1 MEFLII
7 SGLSGA
13 GKTVAMHSLE
23 DIGFYCVDNLPAALI
38 TTFYDLCSN
47 SNDEKMKR
55 VALVTNIRSKSDY
68 LMYADSLSKL
78 KNDNKYYKV
87 LFLDT
92 AENVLLTRYKSTRRK
107 HPLSNRDDSTTA
119 SAVRLESSLLAPIK
133 QSADFVI
140 DTTNLSAAQL
150 KERVTTLF
158 LGDSRLGFTV
168 TCMSFGFKYGLP
180 MEADLVFDVRCLP
193 NPFYIEELKY
203 KTGLDKEVR
212 DYVLKW
218 EQTNGLYEKLNSML
232 TMLCRFMSR
241 RAKASLSL
249 ALAAQAASTGALPL
263 PEKCMTICLK
273 SGSLRLCTT
282 GISAKR
288 DALSLIDNSL
298 KD

>member
-1 MEFLII
+1 MKGDCDRIMEFLII

-23 DIGFYCVDNLPAALI
+23 DIGFYCVDNLSAALI

-193 NPFYIEELKY
+193 NPFYIGELKY

-218 EQTNGLYEKLNSML
+218 EQTNGLYEKIE
-232 TMLCRFMSR
+232 
-241 RAKASLSL
+241 
-249 ALAAQAASTGALPL
+249 QYVDYALPL
-263 PEKCMTICLK
+263 YVKEGK
-273 SGSLRLCTT
+273 SQLIIGFGCTGGKHRSVT
-282 GISAKR
+282 LAGKMYDHLLEIGQPAALHHR
-288 DALSLIDNSL
+288 DIRKA
-298 KD
+298 

>member
-1 MEFLII
+1 MKGACDRIMEFLII

-218 EQTNGLYEKLNSML
+218 EQTNGLYEKIE
-232 TMLCRFMSR
+232 
-241 RAKASLSL
+241 
-249 ALAAQAASTGALPL
+249 QYVDYALPL
-263 PEKCMTICLK
+263 YVKEGK
-273 SGSLRLCTT
+273 SQLIIGFGCTGGKHRSVT
-282 GISAKR
+282 LAGKMYDHLLEIGQPAALHHR
-288 DALSLIDNSL
+288 DIRKA
-298 KD
+298 

>member
-1 MEFLII
+1 MKGDCDRIMEFLII

-218 EQTNGLYEKLNSML
+218 EQTNGLYEKIE
-232 TMLCRFMSR
+232 
-241 RAKASLSL
+241 
-249 ALAAQAASTGALPL
+249 QYVDYALPL
-263 PEKCMTICLK
+263 YVKEGK
-273 SGSLRLCTT
+273 SQLIIGFGCTGGKHRSVT
-282 GISAKR
+282 LAGKMYDHLLEIGQPAALHHR
-288 DALSLIDNSL
+288 DIRKA
-298 KD
+298 

>member
-218 EQTNGLYEKLNSML
+218 EQTNGLYEKIE
-232 TMLCRFMSR
+232 
-241 RAKASLSL
+241 
-249 ALAAQAASTGALPL
+249 QYVDYALPL
-263 PEKCMTICLK
+263 YVKEGK
-273 SGSLRLCTT
+273 SQLIIGFGCTGGKHRSVT
-282 GISAKR
+282 LAGKMYDHLLEIGQPAALHHR
-288 DALSLIDNSL
+288 DIRKA
-298 KD
+298 

>member
-47 SNDEKMKR
+47 SSEDRMKR
-55 VALVTNIRSKSDY
+55 VALVTNIRNRDDY
-68 LMYADSLSKL
+68 RLYTDNLIKL
-78 KNDNKYYKV
+78 NVEGKRYKV
-87 LFLDT
+87 LFLD
-92 AENVLLTRYKSTRRK
+92 ASESVLLTRYKSTRRK
-107 HPLSNRDDSTTA
+107 HPLSGKEVQTTA
-119 SAVRLESSLLAPIK
+119 GAVKLEYELLKPIK
-133 QSADFVI
+133 SSADYVI

-150 KERVTTLF
+150 KERISTLF

-193 NPFYIEELKY
+193 NPFYIEDLKY
-203 KTGLDKEVR
+203 KTGLDSEVR

-218 EQTNGLYEKLNSML
+218 EQTQTLYKKIEDY
-232 TMLCRFMSR
+232 
-241 RAKASLSL
+241 
-249 ALAAQAASTGALPL
+249 
-263 PEKCMTICLK
+263 I
-273 SGSLRLCTT
+273 
-282 GISAKR
+282 
-288 DALSLIDNSL
+288 DYALSLYIKEGKSQLIMAFGCTGGKHRSVTLAGKMYEHLIEIGQPASVHHRDIR
-298 KD
+298 KA

>member
-1 MEFLII
+1 MQGDCDRIMEFLII

-218 EQTNGLYEKLNSML
+218 EQTNGLYEKIE
-232 TMLCRFMSR
+232 
-241 RAKASLSL
+241 
-249 ALAAQAASTGALPL
+249 QYVDYALPL
-263 PEKCMTICLK
+263 YVKEGK
-273 SGSLRLCTT
+273 SQLIIGFGCTGGKHRSVT
-282 GISAKR
+282 LAGKMYDHLLEIGQPAALHHR
-288 DALSLIDNSL
+288 DIRKA
-298 KD
+298 

>member
-7 SGLSGA
+7 AGLSGA

-23 DIGFYCVDNLPAALI
+23 DIGFYCVDNLPAELI
-38 TTFYDLCSN
+38 TTFYDLCGN

-55 VALVTNIRSKSDY
+55 VALVANIRSRDDY
-68 LMYADSLSKL
+68 LLYADSLTKL
-78 KNDNKYYKV
+78 KNDKKYFKV
-87 LFLDT
+87 LFLDA

-107 HPLSNRDDSTTA
+107 HPLSGSAAATTSA
-119 SAVRLESSLLAPIK
+119 AVRLEASLYEPIK
-133 QSADFVI
+133 ESADFVI

-150 KERVTTLF
+150 KERLTTLF

-218 EQTNGLYEKLNSML
+218 EQTNELYNKIEEYIDY
-232 TMLCRFMSR
+232 
-241 RAKASLSL
+241 
-249 ALAAQAASTGALPL
+249 ALPL
-263 PEKCMTICLK
+263 YIKEGK
-273 SGSLRLCTT
+273 SQLIIAFGCTGGKHRSVTLAGKMYEHLLET
-282 GISAKR
+282 GQPAAVHHR
-288 DALSLIDNSL
+288 DIRKA
-298 KD
+298 

>member
-1 MEFLII
+1 MKGDCDRIMEFLII

-168 TCMSFGFKYGLP
+168 TGMSFGFKYGLP

-218 EQTNGLYEKLNSML
+218 EQTNGLYEKIE
-232 TMLCRFMSR
+232 
-241 RAKASLSL
+241 
-249 ALAAQAASTGALPL
+249 QYVDYALPL
-263 PEKCMTICLK
+263 YVKEGK
-273 SGSLRLCTT
+273 SQLIIGFGCTGGKHRSVT
-282 GISAKR
+282 LAGKMYDHLLEIGQPAALHHR
-288 DALSLIDNSL
+288 DIRKA
-298 KD
+298 

>member
-7 SGLSGA
+7 AGLSGA

-23 DIGFYCVDNLPAALI
+23 DIGFYCVDNLPAELI
-38 TTFYDLCSN
+38 TTFYDLCGN

-55 VALVTNIRSKSDY
+55 VALVANIRSRDDY
-68 LMYADSLSKL
+68 LLYADSLTKL
-78 KNDNKYYKV
+78 KNDKKYFKV
-87 LFLDT
+87 LFLDA

-107 HPLSNRDDSTTA
+107 HPLSGTAAATTSA
-119 SAVRLESSLLAPIK
+119 AVRLEASLYEPIK
-133 QSADFVI
+133 ESADFVI

-150 KERVTTLF
+150 KERLTTLF

-218 EQTNGLYEKLNSML
+218 EQTNELYNKIEEYIDY
-232 TMLCRFMSR
+232 
-241 RAKASLSL
+241 
-249 ALAAQAASTGALPL
+249 ALPL
-263 PEKCMTICLK
+263 YIKEGK
-273 SGSLRLCTT
+273 SQLIIAFGCTGGKHRSVTLAGKMYEHLLET
-282 GISAKR
+282 GQPAAVHHR
-288 DALSLIDNSL
+288 DIRKA
-298 KD
+298 

>member
-1 MEFLII
+1 MKGDCDRIMEFLII

-87 LFLDT
+87 LFLDA

-218 EQTNGLYEKLNSML
+218 EQTKGLYEKIE
-232 TMLCRFMSR
+232 
-241 RAKASLSL
+241 
-249 ALAAQAASTGALPL
+249 QYVDYALPL
-263 PEKCMTICLK
+263 YVKEGK
-273 SGSLRLCTT
+273 SQLIIGFGCTGGKHRSVT
-282 GISAKR
+282 LAGKMYDHLLEIGQPAALHHR
-288 DALSLIDNSL
+288 DIRKA
-298 KD
+298 

>member
-7 SGLSGA
+7 SGISGA

-23 DIGFYCVDNLPAALI
+23 DIGFYCVDNLPSALI

-47 SNDEKMKR
+47 SNDEKMQR
-55 VALVTNIRSKSDY
+55 VALVTNIRSREDY
-68 LMYADSLSKL
+68 LLYNDSLTKL
-78 KNDNKYYKV
+78 KNDKKYFKV
-87 LFLDT
+87 LFLDA

-107 HPLSNRDDSTTA
+107 HPLTGRGAATTA
-119 SAVRLESSLLAPIK
+119 AAVKLEASLLEPIK
-133 QSADFVI
+133 ESADFVI

-218 EQTNGLYEKLNSML
+218 EQTNKLYEKIEEYIDY
-232 TMLCRFMSR
+232 
-241 RAKASLSL
+241 
-249 ALAAQAASTGALPL
+249 ALPL
-263 PEKCMTICLK
+263 YVKEGKSQLMIAVGCTGGKHRSITFARKIGEFCEKLGYAP
-273 SGSLRLCTT
+273 SVQHRDVNRSL
-282 GISAKR
+282 
-288 DALSLIDNSL
+288 
-298 KD
+298 

>member
-87 LFLDT
+87 LFLDA

-218 EQTNGLYEKLNSML
+218 EQTNGLYEKIE
-232 TMLCRFMSR
+232 
-241 RAKASLSL
+241 
-249 ALAAQAASTGALPL
+249 QYVDYALPL
-263 PEKCMTICLK
+263 YVKEGK
-273 SGSLRLCTT
+273 SQLIIGFGCTGGKHRSVT
-282 GISAKR
+282 LAGKMYDHLLEIGQPAALHHR
-288 DALSLIDNSL
+288 DIRKA
-298 KD
+298 

>member
-1 MEFLII
+1 MKGDCDRIMEFLII

-218 EQTNGLYEKLNSML
+218 EQTNGLYKKIE
-232 TMLCRFMSR
+232 
-241 RAKASLSL
+241 
-249 ALAAQAASTGALPL
+249 QYVDYALPL
-263 PEKCMTICLK
+263 YVKEGK
-273 SGSLRLCTT
+273 SQLIIGFGCTGGKHRSVT
-282 GISAKR
+282 LAGKMYDHLLEIGQPAALHHR
-288 DALSLIDNSL
+288 DIRKA
-298 KD
+298 

>member
-1 MEFLII
+1 MKGDCDRIMEFLII

-107 HPLSNRDDSTTA
+107 HLLSNRDDSTTA

-218 EQTNGLYEKLNSML
+218 EQTNGLYEKIE
-232 TMLCRFMSR
+232 
-241 RAKASLSL
+241 
-249 ALAAQAASTGALPL
+249 QYVDYALPL
-263 PEKCMTICLK
+263 YVKEGK
-273 SGSLRLCTT
+273 SQLIIGFGCTGGKHRSVT
-282 GISAKR
+282 LAGKMYDHLLEIGQPAALHHR
-288 DALSLIDNSL
+288 DIRKA
-298 KD
+298 

>member
-7 SGLSGA
+7 SGISGA

-23 DIGFYCVDNLPAALI
+23 DIGFYCVDNLPSALI

-47 SNDEKMKR
+47 SNDEKMQR
-55 VALVTNIRSKSDY
+55 VALVTNIRSREDY
-68 LMYADSLSKL
+68 LLYNDSLTKL
-78 KNDNKYYKV
+78 KNDKKYFKV
-87 LFLDT
+87 LFLDA

-107 HPLSNRDDSTTA
+107 HPLTGRGAATTA
-119 SAVRLESSLLAPIK
+119 AAVKLEASLLEPIK
-133 QSADFVI
+133 ESADFVI

-218 EQTNGLYEKLNSML
+218 EQTNKLYEKIEEYIDY
-232 TMLCRFMSR
+232 
-241 RAKASLSL
+241 
-249 ALAAQAASTGALPL
+249 ALPL
-263 PEKCMTICLK
+263 YVKEGK
-273 SGSLRLCTT
+273 SQLIIAFGCTGGKHRSVTLAGKMYDHLLEIGQPSSLHH
-282 GISAKR
+282 R
-288 DALSLIDNSL
+288 DIRKA
-298 KD
+298 

>member
-1 MEFLII
+1 MKGDCDRIMEFLII

-218 EQTNGLYEKLNSML
+218 EQTNGLYEKIE
-232 TMLCRFMSR
+232 
-241 RAKASLSL
+241 
-249 ALAAQAASTGALPL
+249 QYVDYALPL
-263 PEKCMTICLK
+263 YVKEGK
-273 SGSLRLCTT
+273 SQLIIGLGCTGGKHRSVT
-282 GISAKR
+282 LAGKMYDHLLEIGQPAALHHR
-288 DALSLIDNSL
+288 DIRKA
-298 KD
+298 